1 METKSK
7 KYTNVKLCDIAEVF
21 SGVYAKSN
29 PAGEIVCLQVKD
41 LLMQSPETTATRID
55 ITPKLLDYII
65 KKGDLLFAGKGTTYL
80 CKVFDL
86 DIKAVPST
94 TLFSIR
100 LHNNDILPEYL
111 CWYLNHPNVV
121 AVIKSAQA
129 GSVTPL
135 IHKPTIENLKI
146 IIPDMEMQK
155 RIVGLSD
162 LQKREEQLLKKI
174 AEKRVQITNQ
184 ILFNELSK

>member
-1 METKSK
+1 METNSK

-80 CKVFDL
+80 CKVFNL